1 MRKGREEKENGERL
15 DGREACMVSEELR
28 GSTKCKLE
36 EWCLS
41 LSSTPLLPFSLE
53 LTPIKGSN
61 HKDLPKKLVEAT
73 RGLHVANSSCVMK
86 H

>member
-36 EWCLS
+36 GWCLS

-53 LTPIKGSN
+53 LTPIKGLLTKVSQKN
-61 HKDLPKKLVEAT
+61 LLRPPEAFM
-73 RGLHVANSSCVMK
+73 LLIQHES
-86 H
+86 

>member
-1 MRKGREEKENGERL
+1 
-15 DGREACMVSEELR
+15 MVSEELR